1 MKSEYLI
8 NFKTIENYS
17 IGQLVTLL
25 TETEGIKITDC
36 LISDLVFYEGD
47 PIYSGNGVYVFKSAD
62 IFIYVGCC
70 VARNFVER
78 IPAHFDLRES
88 GWFNSLLQN
97 IINKKGWERT
107 NDSLAEAGKI
117 AMDSYSL
124 ILINFPLGNHLQNI
138 SDIKALETLLRRV
151 LNPYNSFKKQITID
165 SSPIL
170 VEYLRNTVLVEAVPR
185 DKKRRG
191 KKKGSAMV

>member
-1 MKSEYLI
+1 MKNEYLI
-8 NFKTIENYS
+8 NFKTIENCS
-17 IGQLVTLL
+17 ITQLVTLL
-25 TETEGIKITDC
+25 TETEGIKIKDC
-36 LISDLVFYEGD
+36 LISDLVFYKGD

-78 IPAHFDLRES
+78 IPAHFDLRKS

-97 IINKKGWERT
+97 IINKKGWART
-107 NDSLAEAGKI
+107 NESLAEAGKI

-124 ILINFPLGNHLQNI
+124 TMINFPLGDHPQNI

-151 LNPYNSFKKQITID
+151 LDPYNSFKKQIAID

-170 VEYLRNTVLVEAVPR
+170 IEYLRNTVLVEAVPR

-191 KKKGSAMV
+191 KKKS

>member
-1 MKSEYLI
+1 MKSNYLI
-8 NFKTIENYS
+8 DFDS
-17 IGQLVTLL
+17 ISKQSIAQVKELL
-25 TETEGIKITDC
+25 KLTEGIKIKDC
-36 LISDLVFYEGD
+36 LISDLVFHEGEA
-47 PIYSGNGVYVFKSAD
+47 IYSGNGVYVFKSDD

-78 IPAHFDLRES
+78 IPAHFDLRKS

-124 ILINFPLGNHLQNI
+124 ILINFPLGDHLQNI

-191 KKKGSAMV
+191 KKKGAAII